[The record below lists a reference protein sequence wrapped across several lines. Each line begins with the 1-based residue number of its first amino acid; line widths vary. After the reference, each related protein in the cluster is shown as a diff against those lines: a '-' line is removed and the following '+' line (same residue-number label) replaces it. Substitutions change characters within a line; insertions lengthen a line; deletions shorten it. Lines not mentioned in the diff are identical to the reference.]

1 MRMPTPTARRAF
13 LAAFLISG
21 PIAAALAGPAVVG
34 AQQPPADV
42 VERVDYLT
50 FAQGAMPVSIGGAGA
65 KLGADFE
72 AAVRTVDGDRRGFS
86 LIDRASADADTEF
99 VYELPALT
107 TFDRFAVGEVL
118 ETPSASTTFS
128 RIVEVHGSSTS
139 ATEGF
144 MLLASATLEIHRTRG
159 LTTEVPIV
167 VTRPVRWV
175 KLRLVGGINVMQ
187 PLSFFEFSEIIGNGT
202 QELPRMVT
210 HFNGAWRRGALR
222 LGLTQDGPVVS
233 GCYDS
238 TGTLTGTVTGNVL
251 RATGV
256 TPAGIPSAFILS
268 VAGDGSIRGVSSTNG
283 SPFRLYTVNV
293 DPTGA
298 GGACAKPT
306 PPTLGCGAIIHGI
319 TFGFD
324 SADIRADSE
333 PVLAAL
339 YDGLRTDPSAAI
351 VIEGHTSSEGTEAY
365 NRQLSER
372 RAEAV
377 VANLVKRGLSQSRVS
392 GVGAGESRPIAPNT
406 DESGRA
412 LNRRVE
418 VRCK

>member
-1 MRMPTPTARRAF
+1 MHVPTSTGVR
-13 LAAFLISG
+13 
-21 PIAAALAGPAVVG
+21 AALAACVIAGLLVAASGPTLVE
-34 AQQPPADV
+34 AQQPPAADAA
-42 VERVDYLT
+42 ERVDYLT
-50 FAQGAMPVSIGGAGA
+50 FAQGAIPVSIGGAGA
-65 KLGADFE
+65 TLGADFE
-72 AAVRTVDGDRRGFS
+72 AAVRSVDGDRRGFA
-86 LIDRASADADTEF
+86 LIDRAPADADTEF

-107 TFDRFAVGEVL
+107 SFDRFAVGEVL

-144 MLLASATLEIHRTRG
+144 VLLASTTLQTHRTRG

-167 VTRPVRWV
+167 LTRPVRWV
-175 KLRLVGGINVMQ
+175 KLRLVGGVNVTQ
-187 PLSFFEFSEIIGNGT
+187 PLSSFEFSEIIGNGA
-202 QELPRMVT
+202 QEVPAMVT
-210 HFNGAWRRGALR
+210 HFNGAWRRAALR
-222 LGLTQDGPVVS
+222 LGLTQKGPVVS
-233 GCYDS
+233 GCYDG
-238 TGTLTGTVTGNVL
+238 TGALKGTVTGNVL

-268 VAGDGSIRGVSSTNG
+268 VAADGGIRGVSSTNG
-283 SPFRLYTVNV
+283 SPFRLYTVSPDATDGN
-293 DPTGA
+293 
-298 GGACAKPT
+298 ACAKPT
-306 PPTLGCGAIIHGI
+306 PPVLGCGAIIHGI

-339 YDGLRTDPSAAI
+339 YDGLRSDSSASI

-372 RAEAV
+372 RAQAV
-377 VANLVKRGLSQSRVS
+377 VASLVKRGIAPGRLS